1 MKKKLFF
8 KDVPVSA
15 LLDISPDSNYKQTA
29 INRQFNMYETG
40 TSREQYV
47 IPEEE
52 YSINMMDRFPE
63 YLIEF
68 FKETVIASVF
78 DKTLPEIDSLPGKPS
93 YNMSILFPRDKAY
106 SKFKLDKINN
116 HSATADIIFFKDKER
131 SETIRADVKDMD
143 EEFTLNFA
151 TTEVRGGKA
160 YADFTVLTTS
170 PNEVKHTYP
179 LGFQAQSNAV
189 INSNLK
195 EMHRDIFEEM
205 NTITNLPDVCFYRH
219 SELDRYFEK
228 HYVMCRDV
236 NLVRKLSVLQGI
248 QNTADYAAL
257 EKAEKERQ
265 LRLKEDNLNKHQA
278 DSISLN
284 IITKIFGE
292 IEGQLPL
299 SLPQMLIRKG
309 VEKEYPTETSTNMYR
324 VNVDSIIGMLGSIGI
339 VGGAEPNTYIK
350 MKDRDGIVVRDYLS
364 VEEIQAELVDPLIE
378 IIDGGIV

>member
-15 LLDISPDSNYKQTA
+15 LLEVRPDSNYLTSA
-29 INRQFNMYETG
+29 VNRQFNMYETG

-52 YSINMMDRFPE
+52 YSIDMMDRFPD
-63 YLIEF
+63 YLIDF

-93 YNMSILFPRDKAY
+93 YNMAILFPRDKAY
-106 SKFKLDKINN
+106 SKFKLDKVNN
-116 HSATADIIFFKDKER
+116 HSATADIIFFKDRER
-131 SETIRADVKDMD
+131 SETIRADVSDKD

-160 YADFTVLTTS
+160 YANFDVLTTS
-170 PNEVKHTYP
+170 PKSVKHTYP
-179 LGFQAQSNAV
+179 LGFNAPSNAT
-189 INSNLK
+189 INSNLR
-195 EMHRDIFEEM
+195 EMHKDILDEM
-205 NTITNLPDVCFYRH
+205 NVIPTLPDVCFYRH
-219 SELDRYFEK
+219 SEIDRYFEK
-228 HYVMCRDV
+228 HYSICRDV

-248 QNTADYAAL
+248 QNSVDFTAI
-257 EKAEKERQ
+257 ERAEKERRF
-265 LRLKEDNLNKHQA
+265 RLKEDIMNKHQS
-278 DSISLN
+278 DSLSMN

-299 SLPQMLIRKG
+299 SLPQMIIRKG
-309 VEKEYPTETSTNMYR
+309 TEKAYPSETSTNMHR
-324 VNVDSIIGMLGSIGI
+324 VNVDNIIGMLGIIGI

-350 MKDRDGIVVRDYLS
+350 MKERDGIIVRDYLS
-364 VEEIQAELVDPLIE
+364 VEEMQEELVDPLIA
-378 IIDGGIV
+378 IVDGGIV